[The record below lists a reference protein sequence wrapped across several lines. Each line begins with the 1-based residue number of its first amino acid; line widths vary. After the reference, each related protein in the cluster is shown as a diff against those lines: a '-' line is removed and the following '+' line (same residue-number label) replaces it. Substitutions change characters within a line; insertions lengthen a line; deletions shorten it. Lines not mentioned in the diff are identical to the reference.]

1 MDPYLNVD
9 PGTMSPYQHGEVF
22 VTEDGAESDL
32 DLGHYERFI
41 DRNVTRA
48 SNLTTGQIYN
58 AVIAKERRGDYLGAT
73 VQVIPH
79 VTNEIKERIHRVAR
93 EQQAEVVVV
102 EVGGT
107 VGDIESLPYLEA
119 IRQFLN
125 DVGRQNVLYIHLV
138 LLPRVATGEL
148 KTKPMQP
155 SVKELRSIGIQP
167 DVLIARA
174 DEPIDEELREKIALF
189 CDVKADNVI
198 SEPNAWSIYGVPLM
212 LEEAGLGRIVVEEL
226 GLGERATEPDLVE
239 WRFLTDRIR
248 NARIPLTIGLVG
260 KYIELPDAYLSV
272 AESVKHAAWAAGCNV
287 KLVWIDSE
295 KLERDRDVEPLI
307 GLDGIVVPGGF
318 GYRGIEGKVQAV
330 RFGRE
335 RKVPTL
341 GLCMGMQCM
350 VIELARTA
358 LGTEDANSTEFDAF
372 TPHPVIDLL
381 PEQRDIADKG
391 GTMRLG
397 SYPCVLENGSL
408 ASRAYAQPIVLE
420 PHPDREGRQRPRGT
434 GQAHLPDHRQRLGRG
449 RLREAR
455 RHDRRGTAARVMAS
469 QRHREGAH
477 DAGRPRGW
485 QGARGGRHPRQ
496 RDALLL
502 GESGI
507 ALCGD
512 RRVHREPVRGPARR
526 HQRGRHEGRRR
537 YRRRIPPAGDQDA
550 GARRVDAQPDA
561 RHAGRA
567 GRRGHRDAA
576 VLGAEADVQSP
587 ADRGGPEAIPRRLS
601 QDAGGEARRGARE
614 ALTLTTR

>member
-1 MDPYLNVD
+1 MPKFVFVTGGVTSSLGKGITAASLGRILAARGLAVASLKMDPYLNVD

-93 EQQAEVVVV
+93 EQQAELVVV

-119 IRQFLN
+119 IRQFRN
-125 DVGRQNVLYIHLV
+125 DVGRQNVLYIHLT

-148 KTKPMQP
+148 KTKPTQH

-189 CDVKADNVI
+189 CDVKTDNVI
-198 SEPNAWSIYGVPLM
+198 SEPDAWSIYGVPLM

-226 GLGERATEPDLVE
+226 GLYERAGTPDLAE
-239 WRFLTDRIR
+239 WRAITDRIR

-397 SYPCVLENGSL
+397 SYPCVLESGSL
-408 ASRAYAQPIVLE
+408 AGHAYGQPIVLE
-420 PHPDREGRQRPRGT
+420 RHRHRYEFNNSYRELLAAHGMKFTGLSPDGRLVEIVEMRDHPFYLGTQFHPEFKSRPNRPHPLF
-434 GQAHLPDHRQRLGRG
+434 ANFI
-449 RLREAR
+449 EA
-455 RHDRRGTAARVMAS
+455 ALAFARAN
-469 QRHREGAH
+469 
-477 DAGRPRGW
+477 
-485 QGARGGRHPRQ
+485 
-496 RDALLL
+496 
-502 GESGI
+502 
-507 ALCGD
+507 
-512 RRVHREPVRGPARR
+512 
-526 HQRGRHEGRRR
+526 
-537 YRRRIPPAGDQDA
+537 
-550 GARRVDAQPDA
+550 
-561 RHAGRA
+561 GRA
-567 GRRGHRDAA
+567 ETSAPMLQETRR
-576 VLGAEADVQSP
+576 
-587 ADRGGPEAIPRRLS
+587 
-601 QDAGGEARRGARE
+601 
-614 ALTLTTR
+614 

>member
-1 MDPYLNVD
+1 LRVPKFVFVTGGVTSSLGKGITAASLGRILAARGLTVASLKMDPYLNVD

-93 EQQAEVVVV
+93 EQQAELVVV

-119 IRQFLN
+119 IRQFRN
-125 DVGRQNVLYIHLV
+125 DVGRQNVMYIHLT

-148 KTKPMQP
+148 KTKPTQH

-174 DEPIDEELREKIALF
+174 DEPIDEDLREKIALF
-189 CDVKADNVI
+189 CDVKIDNVI
-198 SEPNAWSIYGVPLM
+198 SEPNAWSIYAVPLM

-226 GLGERATEPDLVE
+226 GLGERAAEADLSE
-239 WRFLTDRIR
+239 WRFLVDRIR
-248 NARIPLTIGLVG
+248 GARIPLTIGMVG

-272 AESVKHAAWAAGCNV
+272 AESVKHASWAAGCNV

-318 GYRGIEGKVQAV
+318 GYRGIEGKVQAA

-381 PEQRDIADKG
+381 PEQRDVADKG

-397 SYPCVLENGSL
+397 SYPCVLETGSL
-408 ASRAYAQPIVLE
+408 AARAYGQPIVLE
-420 PHPDREGRQRPRGT
+420 RHRHRYEFNNSYRELLAAHGMTFTGLSPDGRLVEIVEIADHPFYLGTQFHPEFKSRPNRPHPLFANFID
-434 GQAHLPDHRQRLGRG
+434 AALAF
-449 RLREAR
+449 AR
-455 RHDRRGTAARVMAS
+455 AN
-469 QRHREGAH
+469 
-477 DAGRPRGW
+477 
-485 QGARGGRHPRQ
+485 
-496 RDALLL
+496 
-502 GESGI
+502 
-507 ALCGD
+507 
-512 RRVHREPVRGPARR
+512 
-526 HQRGRHEGRRR
+526 
-537 YRRRIPPAGDQDA
+537 
-550 GARRVDAQPDA
+550 
-561 RHAGRA
+561 GRA
-567 GRRGHRDAA
+567 EAAPMLQETHR
-576 VLGAEADVQSP
+576 
-587 ADRGGPEAIPRRLS
+587 
-601 QDAGGEARRGARE
+601 
-614 ALTLTTR
+614 

>member
-1 MDPYLNVD
+1 MPKFVFVTGGVTSSLGKGITAASLGRILAARGLSVASLKMDPYLNVD

-58 AVIAKERRGDYLGAT
+58 SVIAKERRGDYLGAT

-119 IRQFLN
+119 IRQFRN
-125 DVGRQNVLYIHLV
+125 DVGRQNVLYIHLS

-148 KTKPMQP
+148 KTKPTQH
-155 SVKELRSIGIQP
+155 SVRELRAIGIQP

-174 DEPIDEELREKIALF
+174 DQPIDEDLREKIALF
-189 CDVKADNVI
+189 CDVKTDNVI
-198 SEPNAWSIYGVPLM
+198 SEPDAWSIYAVPLM

-226 GLGERATEPDLVE
+226 GLGERATHPDLIE
-239 WRFLTDRIR
+239 WQAIVDRIR
-248 NARIPLTIGLVG
+248 GARIPLNIGLVG
-260 KYIELPDAYLSV
+260 KYIELTDAYISV
-272 AESVKHAAWAAGCNV
+272 AESIKHAAWAAGCDV
-287 KLVWIDSE
+287 KISWVDSE
-295 KLERDRDVEPLI
+295 RLERDRDVEPLI

-318 GYRGIEGKVQAV
+318 GYRGIEGKVQAT

-341 GLCMGMQCM
+341 GLCMGLQCM

-381 PEQRDIADKG
+381 PEQRDVADKG

-397 SYPCVLENGSL
+397 SYPCVLEPGSL
-408 ASRAYAQPIVLE
+408 AARAYGQPIVLE
-420 PHPDREGRQRPRGT
+420 RHRHRYEFNNAYRELLAQHGMRFSGLSPDGRLVEIVEMPDHPFFLGTQFHPEFKSRPNRPHPLF
-434 GQAHLPDHRQRLGRG
+434 ASFI
-449 RLREAR
+449 EASL
-455 RHDRRGTAARVMAS
+455 ANARAN
-469 QRHREGAH
+469 
-477 DAGRPRGW
+477 
-485 QGARGGRHPRQ
+485 
-496 RDALLL
+496 
-502 GESGI
+502 
-507 ALCGD
+507 
-512 RRVHREPVRGPARR
+512 
-526 HQRGRHEGRRR
+526 
-537 YRRRIPPAGDQDA
+537 
-550 GARRVDAQPDA
+550 
-561 RHAGRA
+561 GRA
-567 GRRGHRDAA
+567 LIAA
-576 VLGAEADVQSP
+576 
-587 ADRGGPEAIPRRLS
+587 PRL
-601 QDAGGEARRGARE
+601 QE
-614 ALTLTTR
+614 TTT

>member
-1 MDPYLNVD
+1 MPKFVFVTGGVTSSLGKGITAASLGRILAARGLSVASLKMDPYLNVD

-93 EQQAEVVVV
+93 EQQAELVVV

-119 IRQFLN
+119 IRQFRN
-125 DVGRQNVLYIHLV
+125 DVGRQNVLYIHLT

-148 KTKPMQP
+148 KTKPTQH

-189 CDVKADNVI
+189 CDVKPDNVI

-226 GLGERATEPDLVE
+226 GLGDRATEPDLAE

-358 LGTEDANSTEFDAF
+358 LGTDDANSTEFDAF

-397 SYPCVLENGSL
+397 SYPCVLEAGSL
-408 ASRAYAQPIVLE
+408 AARAYGQPIVLE
-420 PHPDREGRQRPRGT
+420 RHRHRYEFNNSYRELLAAHGMKFTGLSPDGRLVEIVEIAEHPFYLGTQFHPEFKSRPNRPHPLF
-434 GQAHLPDHRQRLGRG
+434 ASF
-449 RLREAR
+449 
-455 RHDRRGTAARVMAS
+455 TAAAL
-469 QRHREGAH
+469 AF
-477 DAGRPRGW
+477 
-485 QGARGGRHPRQ
+485 AR
-496 RDALLL
+496 AN
-502 GESGI
+502 
-507 ALCGD
+507 
-512 RRVHREPVRGPARR
+512 
-526 HQRGRHEGRRR
+526 
-537 YRRRIPPAGDQDA
+537 
-550 GARRVDAQPDA
+550 
-561 RHAGRA
+561 GRA
-567 GRRGHRDAA
+567 EASAPMLQETHR
-576 VLGAEADVQSP
+576 
-587 ADRGGPEAIPRRLS
+587 
-601 QDAGGEARRGARE
+601 
-614 ALTLTTR
+614 

>member
-1 MDPYLNVD
+1 VPKFVFVTGGVTSSLGKGITAASLGRILAARGLAVASLKMDPYLNVD

-93 EQQAEVVVV
+93 EQQAELVVV

-119 IRQFLN
+119 IRQFRN
-125 DVGRQNVLYIHLV
+125 DVGRQNVLYIHLT

-148 KTKPMQP
+148 KTKPTQH

-189 CDVKADNVI
+189 CDVKPDNVI
-198 SEPNAWSIYGVPLM
+198 SEPDAWSIYGVPLM

-226 GLGERATEPDLVE
+226 GLRERAGEPDLAE
-239 WRFLTDRIR
+239 WRSLTDRIR
-248 NARIPLTIGLVG
+248 GARIPLTIGLIG

-335 RKVPTL
+335 RRVPTL

-397 SYPCVLENGSL
+397 SYPCVLDASSL
-408 ASRAYAQPIVLE
+408 AARAYGQPIVLE
-420 PHPDREGRQRPRGT
+420 RHRHRYEFNNAYRELLAAHGMKFTGLSPDGRLVEIVELADHPFYLGTQFHPEFKSRPNRPHPLFAGFI
-434 GQAHLPDHRQRLGRG
+434 
-449 RLREAR
+449 EA
-455 RHDRRGTAARVMAS
+455 ALAFARAN
-469 QRHREGAH
+469 
-477 DAGRPRGW
+477 
-485 QGARGGRHPRQ
+485 
-496 RDALLL
+496 
-502 GESGI
+502 
-507 ALCGD
+507 
-512 RRVHREPVRGPARR
+512 
-526 HQRGRHEGRRR
+526 
-537 YRRRIPPAGDQDA
+537 
-550 GARRVDAQPDA
+550 
-561 RHAGRA
+561 GRA
-567 GRRGHRDAA
+567 EASAPMLQETHR
-576 VLGAEADVQSP
+576 
-587 ADRGGPEAIPRRLS
+587 
-601 QDAGGEARRGARE
+601 
-614 ALTLTTR
+614 

>member
-1 MDPYLNVD
+1 VPKFVFVTGGVTSSLGKGITAASLGRILAARGLSVASLKMDPYLNVD

-48 SNLTTGQIYN
+48 SNLTTGQVYN

-93 EQQAEVVVV
+93 EQQAELVVV

-119 IRQFLN
+119 IRQFRN
-125 DVGRQNVLYIHLV
+125 DVGRQNVLYIHLT

-148 KTKPMQP
+148 KTKPTQH

-174 DEPIDEELREKIALF
+174 DEAIDEELREKIALF
-189 CDVKADNVI
+189 CDVKTDNVI

-226 GLGERATEPDLVE
+226 GLGERATEPNLAE
-239 WRFLTDRIR
+239 WRALTDRIR

-287 KLVWIDSE
+287 KLAWVDSE

-335 RKVPTL
+335 RRVPTL

-397 SYPCVLENGSL
+397 SYPCVLEAGSM
-408 ASRAYAQPIVLE
+408 AGRAYGQPIVLE
-420 PHPDREGRQRPRGT
+420 RHRHRYEFNNSYRELLAARGMKFTGLSPDGRLVEIVE
-434 GQAHLPDHRQRLGRG
+434 LPDHPFYLGTQFHPEFKSRPN
-449 RLREAR
+449 RPHPLFASFIDVALAFAR
-455 RHDRRGTAARVMAS
+455 TN
-469 QRHREGAH
+469 
-477 DAGRPRGW
+477 
-485 QGARGGRHPRQ
+485 
-496 RDALLL
+496 
-502 GESGI
+502 
-507 ALCGD
+507 
-512 RRVHREPVRGPARR
+512 
-526 HQRGRHEGRRR
+526 
-537 YRRRIPPAGDQDA
+537 
-550 GARRVDAQPDA
+550 
-561 RHAGRA
+561 GRA
-567 GRRGHRDAA
+567 EASAPMLQETHR
-576 VLGAEADVQSP
+576 
-587 ADRGGPEAIPRRLS
+587 
-601 QDAGGEARRGARE
+601 
-614 ALTLTTR
+614 

>member
-1 MDPYLNVD
+1 MPKFVFVTGGVTSSLGKGITAASLGRILAARGLAVASLKMDPYLNVD

-93 EQQAEVVVV
+93 EQQAEIVVV

-119 IRQFLN
+119 IRQFRN
-125 DVGRQNVLYIHLV
+125 DVGRQNVLYIHLT

-148 KTKPMQP
+148 KTKPTQH

-174 DEPIDEELREKIALF
+174 DEAIDEELREKIALF
-189 CDVKADNVI
+189 CDVKIDNVI

-226 GLGERATEPDLVE
+226 GLGERATEPDLAE

-287 KLVWIDSE
+287 KLLWIDSE

-381 PEQRDIADKG
+381 PEQRDVADKG

-397 SYPCVLENGSL
+397 SYPCVLDAGSL
-408 ASRAYAQPIVLE
+408 AARAYGQPIVLE
-420 PHPDREGRQRPRGT
+420 RHRHRYEFNNSYRELLAAHGMTFTGLSPDGRLVEIVEIADHPFYLGTQFHPEFKSRPNRPHPLFASFIES
-434 GQAHLPDHRQRLGRG
+434 ALAF
-449 RLREAR
+449 AR
-455 RHDRRGTAARVMAS
+455 AN
-469 QRHREGAH
+469 
-477 DAGRPRGW
+477 
-485 QGARGGRHPRQ
+485 
-496 RDALLL
+496 
-502 GESGI
+502 
-507 ALCGD
+507 
-512 RRVHREPVRGPARR
+512 
-526 HQRGRHEGRRR
+526 
-537 YRRRIPPAGDQDA
+537 
-550 GARRVDAQPDA
+550 
-561 RHAGRA
+561 GRA
-567 GRRGHRDAA
+567 EASAPLLQETHR
-576 VLGAEADVQSP
+576 
-587 ADRGGPEAIPRRLS
+587 
-601 QDAGGEARRGARE
+601 
-614 ALTLTTR
+614 

>member
-1 MDPYLNVD
+1 MPKFVFVTGGVTSSLGKGITAASLGRILAARGLAVASLKMDPYLNVD

-22 VTEDGAESDL
+22 VTEDGAETDL

-119 IRQFLN
+119 IRQFRN
-125 DVGRQNVLYIHLV
+125 DVGRNNVLYVHLS

-148 KTKPMQP
+148 KTKPTQH
-155 SVKELRSIGIQP
+155 SVRELRAIGIQP

-174 DEPIDEELREKIALF
+174 DEAIDEDLREKIALF
-189 CDVKADNVI
+189 CDVKTDNVI

-212 LEEAGLGRIVVEEL
+212 LEDAGLGRIVVDEL
-226 GLGERATEPDLVE
+226 GLTERATAPDLVE
-239 WRFLTDRIR
+239 WKALTERIR
-248 NARIPLTIGLVG
+248 GARIPLRIGLVG
-260 KYIELPDAYLSV
+260 KYIELTDAYLSV
-272 AESVKHAAWAAGCNV
+272 AESVKHASWAAGCDV
-287 KLVWIDSE
+287 KINWIDSE
-295 KLERDRDVEPLI
+295 RLERDRDVEPLI

-318 GYRGIEGKVQAV
+318 GYRGIEGKLQAV

-397 SYPCVLENGSL
+397 SYPCVLEPGSL

-420 PHPDREGRQRPRGT
+420 RHRHRYEFNNAYRELLSQHGMRFSGLSPDSRLVEIVEIDDHPFFLGTQFHPEFKSRPNRPHPLFASFID
-434 GQAHLPDHRQRLGRG
+434 ASLHY
-449 RLREAR
+449 AR
-455 RHDRRGTAARVMAS
+455 AN
-469 QRHREGAH
+469 
-477 DAGRPRGW
+477 
-485 QGARGGRHPRQ
+485 
-496 RDALLL
+496 
-502 GESGI
+502 
-507 ALCGD
+507 
-512 RRVHREPVRGPARR
+512 
-526 HQRGRHEGRRR
+526 
-537 YRRRIPPAGDQDA
+537 
-550 GARRVDAQPDA
+550 
-561 RHAGRA
+561 GRA
-567 GRRGHRDAA
+567 QVAA
-576 VLGAEADVQSP
+576 TVLQE
-587 ADRGGPEAIPRRLS
+587 
-601 QDAGGEARRGARE
+601 
-614 ALTLTTR
+614 TNT

>member
-1 MDPYLNVD
+1 LRVPKFVFVTGGVTSSLGKGITAASLGRILAARGLTVASLKMDPYLNVD

-93 EQQAEVVVV
+93 EQQAELVVV

-119 IRQFLN
+119 IRQFRN
-125 DVGRQNVLYIHLV
+125 DVGRQNVMYIHLT

-148 KTKPMQP
+148 KTKPTQH

-174 DEPIDEELREKIALF
+174 DEPIDEDLREKIALF
-189 CDVKADNVI
+189 CDVKTDNVI
-198 SEPNAWSIYGVPLM
+198 SEPNAWSIYAVPLM

-226 GLGERATEPDLVE
+226 GLGERAAEPDLVE
-239 WRFLTDRIR
+239 WRFLVDRIR
-248 NARIPLTIGLVG
+248 GARIPLTIGLVG

-397 SYPCVLENGSL
+397 SYPCVLEAGSL
-408 ASRAYAQPIVLE
+408 AGRAYGQPIVLE
-420 PHPDREGRQRPRGT
+420 RHRHRYEFNNSYRELLAAHGMHFTGLSPDGRLVEIVEIPDHPFYLGTQFHPEFKSRPNRPHPLFANFID
-434 GQAHLPDHRQRLGRG
+434 AALAF
-449 RLREAR
+449 AR
-455 RHDRRGTAARVMAS
+455 AN
-469 QRHREGAH
+469 
-477 DAGRPRGW
+477 
-485 QGARGGRHPRQ
+485 
-496 RDALLL
+496 
-502 GESGI
+502 
-507 ALCGD
+507 
-512 RRVHREPVRGPARR
+512 
-526 HQRGRHEGRRR
+526 
-537 YRRRIPPAGDQDA
+537 
-550 GARRVDAQPDA
+550 
-561 RHAGRA
+561 GRA
-567 GRRGHRDAA
+567 EASAPMLQETHR
-576 VLGAEADVQSP
+576 
-587 ADRGGPEAIPRRLS
+587 
-601 QDAGGEARRGARE
+601 
-614 ALTLTTR
+614 

>member
-1 MDPYLNVD
+1 MPKFVFVTGGVTSSLGKGITAASLGRILAARGLAVASLKMDPYLNVD

-41 DRNVTRA
+41 DRNVTRS

-93 EQQAEVVVV
+93 EQQAEIVVV

-119 IRQFLN
+119 IRQFRN
-125 DVGRQNVLYIHLV
+125 DVGRQNVLYVHLS

-148 KTKPMQP
+148 KTKPTQH
-155 SVKELRSIGIQP
+155 SVRELRAIGIQP

-174 DEPIDEELREKIALF
+174 DEPIDDELREKIALF
-189 CDVKADNVI
+189 CDVKTDNVI
-198 SEPNAWSIYGVPLM
+198 SEPDAWSIYGVPLM

-226 GLGERATEPDLVE
+226 GLSERATQPDLAD
-239 WRFLTDRIR
+239 WRALTERIR
-248 NARIPLTIGLVG
+248 GARIPLRIGIVG
-260 KYIELPDAYLSV
+260 KYIELTDAYLSV
-272 AESVKHAAWAAGCNV
+272 AESVKHAAWAAGCDV
-287 KLVWIDSE
+287 KISWIDSE
-295 KLERDRDVEPLI
+295 RLERDRDVEPLV
-307 GLDGIVVPGGF
+307 GLDGLVVPGGF

-330 RFGRE
+330 RYGRE
-335 RKVPTL
+335 RRVPTL

-381 PEQRDIADKG
+381 PEQRDVNDKG

-397 SYPCVLENGSL
+397 SYPCVLDAGSL

-420 PHPDREGRQRPRGT
+420 RHRHRYEFNNAYRELLSQHGMRFSGLSPDGRLVEIVEIDEHPFFLGTQFHPEFKSRPNRPHPLFASFIEASLEY
-434 GQAHLPDHRQRLGRG
+434 AH
-449 RLREAR
+449 AN
-455 RHDRRGTAARVMAS
+455 
-469 QRHREGAH
+469 
-477 DAGRPRGW
+477 
-485 QGARGGRHPRQ
+485 
-496 RDALLL
+496 
-502 GESGI
+502 
-507 ALCGD
+507 
-512 RRVHREPVRGPARR
+512 
-526 HQRGRHEGRRR
+526 
-537 YRRRIPPAGDQDA
+537 
-550 GARRVDAQPDA
+550 
-561 RHAGRA
+561 GRA
-567 GRRGHRDAA
+567 Q
-576 VLGAEADVQSP
+576 VP
-587 ADRGGPEAIPRRLS
+587 APLLQETNA
-601 QDAGGEARRGARE
+601 
-614 ALTLTTR
+614 

>member
-1 MDPYLNVD
+1 VPKFVFVTGGVTSSLGKGITAASLGRILAARGLTVASLKMDPYLNVD

-58 AVIAKERRGDYLGAT
+58 SVIAKERRGDYLGAT

-93 EQQAEVVVV
+93 EQQAELVVV

-119 IRQFLN
+119 IRQFRN
-125 DVGRQNVLYIHLV
+125 DVGRNNVMYIHLT

-148 KTKPMQP
+148 KTKPTQH

-174 DEPIDEELREKIALF
+174 DEPIDEDLREKIALF
-189 CDVKADNVI
+189 CDVKTDNVI
-198 SEPNAWSIYGVPLM
+198 SEPNAWSIYAVPLM
-212 LEEAGLGRIVVEEL
+212 LEESGLGRIVVEEL

-239 WRFLTDRIR
+239 WRFLVDRIR
-248 NARIPLTIGLVG
+248 NARIPLTIGMVG

-272 AESVKHAAWAAGCNV
+272 AESVKHASWATGCNV

-397 SYPCVLENGSL
+397 SYPCVLEAGSL
-408 ASRAYAQPIVLE
+408 AARAYGQPIVLE
-420 PHPDREGRQRPRGT
+420 RHRHRYEFNNSYRELLAAHGMKFSGLSPDGRLVEIVEIPDHPFYLGTQFHPEFKSRPNRPHPLFANFID
-434 GQAHLPDHRQRLGRG
+434 AALAF
-449 RLREAR
+449 AR
-455 RHDRRGTAARVMAS
+455 AN
-469 QRHREGAH
+469 
-477 DAGRPRGW
+477 
-485 QGARGGRHPRQ
+485 
-496 RDALLL
+496 
-502 GESGI
+502 
-507 ALCGD
+507 
-512 RRVHREPVRGPARR
+512 
-526 HQRGRHEGRRR
+526 
-537 YRRRIPPAGDQDA
+537 
-550 GARRVDAQPDA
+550 
-561 RHAGRA
+561 GRA
-567 GRRGHRDAA
+567 EQSAPMLQESHR
-576 VLGAEADVQSP
+576 
-587 ADRGGPEAIPRRLS
+587 
-601 QDAGGEARRGARE
+601 
-614 ALTLTTR
+614 

>member
-1 MDPYLNVD
+1 MPKFVFVTGGVTSSLGKGITAASLGRILAARGLTVASLKMDPYLNVD

-58 AVIAKERRGDYLGAT
+58 SVIAKERRGDYLGAT

-93 EQQAEVVVV
+93 EQQAEIVVV

-119 IRQFLN
+119 IRQFRN
-125 DVGRQNVLYIHLV
+125 DVGRQNVMYIHLT

-148 KTKPMQP
+148 KTKPTQH

-174 DEPIDEELREKIALF
+174 DEPIDEDLREKIALF
-189 CDVKADNVI
+189 CDVKIDNVI
-198 SEPNAWSIYGVPLM
+198 SEPNAWSIYAVPLM

-226 GLGERATEPDLVE
+226 GLGERASEPDLVE

-272 AESVKHAAWAAGCNV
+272 AESVKHASWAAGCNV

-397 SYPCVLENGSL
+397 SYPCVLEAGSL
-408 ASRAYAQPIVLE
+408 AGRAYGQPIVLE
-420 PHPDREGRQRPRGT
+420 RHRHRYEFNNSYRELLAQHGLKFTGLSPDGRLVEIVEIADHPFYLGTQFHPEFKSRPNRPHPLFTSFIDAALEY
-434 GQAHLPDHRQRLGRG
+434 
-449 RLREAR
+449 AR
-455 RHDRRGTAARVMAS
+455 AN
-469 QRHREGAH
+469 
-477 DAGRPRGW
+477 
-485 QGARGGRHPRQ
+485 
-496 RDALLL
+496 
-502 GESGI
+502 
-507 ALCGD
+507 
-512 RRVHREPVRGPARR
+512 
-526 HQRGRHEGRRR
+526 
-537 YRRRIPPAGDQDA
+537 
-550 GARRVDAQPDA
+550 
-561 RHAGRA
+561 GRA
-567 GRRGHRDAA
+567 
-576 VLGAEADVQSP
+576 EASAPMLQETH
-587 ADRGGPEAIPRRLS
+587 G
-601 QDAGGEARRGARE
+601 
-614 ALTLTTR
+614 